1 MIAVRVEINRA
12 VIKASN
18 RPIEINAT
26 AGNAPLEFMP
36 IKSVAIVDRT
46 RLKSTGILI
55 LCNQIRLVAVVW
67 VTNKNVAIT
76 KDIKNAGICLII
88 MLFSLFTYSPTH
100 SPTHLLTCLPD
111 KT

>member
-1 MIAVRVEINRA
+1 
-12 VIKASN
+12 
-18 RPIEINAT
+18 
-26 AGNAPLEFMP
+26 
-36 IKSVAIVDRT
+36 
-46 RLKSTGILI
+46 
-55 LCNQIRLVAVVW
+55 VVW

>member
-1 MIAVRVEINRA
+1 
-12 VIKASN
+12 
-18 RPIEINAT
+18 
-26 AGNAPLEFMP
+26 MP

-100 SPTHLLTCLPD
+100 SPTHLPTRQDLDRVDSLDFIESLEEKNKGLAANINCQ
-111 KT
+111 KMSS